1 MRRFDYSFL
10 NNGLLPANLVN
21 LTSSIASLKTMAG
34 VRKEEYAK
42 VFTEL
47 EAFAI
52 YPDVENYC
60 KGFCQ
65 QVSEVAIQKSK
76 IREKYSKFS
85 QYGLWTMGI
94 ILVVLFVRAA
104 IIVEAT
110 K

>member
-1 MRRFDYSFL
+1 MDNYVYLRHI
-10 NNGLLPANLVN
+10 NNQREKDRV
-21 LTSSIASLKTMAG
+21 LT
-34 VRKEEYAK
+34 Y
-42 VFTEL
+42 TEL

-65 QVSEVAIQKSK
+65 QVKSK

>member
-1 MRRFDYSFL
+1 MAISSHI
-10 NNGLLPANLVN
+10 VN
-21 LTSSIASLKTMAG
+21 LTALALKDRVLT
-34 VRKEEYAK
+34 Y
-42 VFTEL
+42 TQL

>member
-1 MRRFDYSFL
+1 MAISSHI
-10 NNGLLPANLVN
+10 VN
-21 LTSSIASLKTMAG
+21 LTALALKDRVLT
-34 VRKEEYAK
+34 Y
-42 VFTEL
+42 TQL

-65 QVSEVAIQKSK
+65 QVSKVAIQKSK

-94 ILVVLFVRAA
+94 ILVLMLVRA
-104 IIVEAT
+104 ITIVNMA